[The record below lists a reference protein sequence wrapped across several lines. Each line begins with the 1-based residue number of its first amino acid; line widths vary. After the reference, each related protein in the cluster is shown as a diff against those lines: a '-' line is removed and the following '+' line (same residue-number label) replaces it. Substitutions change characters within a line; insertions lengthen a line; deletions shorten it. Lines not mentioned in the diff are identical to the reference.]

1 MTLAKTIIKFPIII
15 ILAILQIFTKLNRRL
30 KLEYIRRFRHD
41 IINIFAENI
50 VKPSSTKVLIVVTHV
65 VSTEEAKS
73 LVTGKVKIERLYN
86 TINGIQKSFAHCDT
100 KIIINTIPEQH
111 IIQFLPQHQLDLISV
126 KEQNIDD
133 PMFVEFKAQDLFIE
147 FIDEYDYFV
156 FIEDD
161 IVIHDSCFLDKI
173 AIFNKYSCDQKAV
186 LLPHRY
192 EMFNGIKFYIDMGQ
206 IDNKKCKWNS
216 LSKIKV
222 GNIELAECENPHSAF
237 YCLSK
242 EQMKIWQLSGR
253 NFYNKVTSIGSLESA
268 ATFCLFEVFTLYKP
282 HPKNINFLEVQHWDD
297 KYSKM
302 YNSEGKHFSEIVM

>member
-111 IIQFLPQHQLDLISV
+111 IIQFLPQHLEKSFIVDTTTLSSNEDSALELFFDVFRMLIKLV
-126 KEQNIDD
+126 
-133 PMFVEFKAQDLFIE
+133 
-147 FIDEYDYFV
+147 YYFA
-156 FIEDD
+156 
-161 IVIHDSCFLDKI
+161 C
-173 AIFNKYSCDQKAV
+173 
-186 LLPHRY
+186 
-192 EMFNGIKFYIDMGQ
+192 
-206 IDNKKCKWNS
+206 
-216 LSKIKV
+216 
-222 GNIELAECENPHSAF
+222 
-237 YCLSK
+237 
-242 EQMKIWQLSGR
+242 
-253 NFYNKVTSIGSLESA
+253 
-268 ATFCLFEVFTLYKP
+268 
-282 HPKNINFLEVQHWDD
+282 
-297 KYSKM
+297 
-302 YNSEGKHFSEIVM
+302 

>member
-1 MTLAKTIIKFPIII
+1 MNLVKSIIKFPIII
-15 ILAILQIFTKLNRRL
+15 ILVILQIFTKLNSRL

-50 VKPSSTKVLIVVTHV
+50 VKPSLNKVLIVITHV
-65 VSTEEAKS
+65 VSLEEAKS
-73 LVTGKVKIERLYN
+73 PVAGKLKIERLYN
-86 TINGIQKSFAHCDT
+86 TIDGIQKSFTHCDT

-111 IIQFLPQHQLDLISV
+111 IIQFLPQHQRDIVSV
-126 KEQNIDD
+126 KEHNIDD
-133 PMFVEFKAQDLFIE
+133 PMFVEFKAQDIFIE

-161 IVIHDSCFLDKI
+161 IAIHDSCLLDKI
-173 AIFNKYSCDQKAV
+173 AVFNRYSCDKKLL

-192 EMFNGIKFYIDMGQ
+192 EMFNGVKTYIDIAAAASQ
-206 IDNKKCKWNS
+206 KCKWNS

-222 GNIELAECENPHSAF
+222 GNIEFAECENPHSAF

-253 NFYNKVTSIGSLESA
+253 NFYNKVTAIGSLESA

-302 YNSEGKHFSEIVM
+302 YNLEGKHFSEIVM